1 MSWFSCSKV
10 TRSSGHR
17 GAGVVRDASS
27 SPPETKPSVA
37 GREGLRTDLHCLPW
51 RERQRR
57 HPRRQRLHQGG
68 RTAGQVGRHPVF
80 ASIRDG
86 LVTPGKPLSMPP
98 KGGNPSLTDEEI
110 RAVLDYL
117 RSSFGS

>member
-1 MSWFSCSKV
+1 MFWFSCSKV
-10 TRSSGHR
+10 TRSLAIVALASFVTPAFASGSEVGENVYAQTCIACHAANGK
-17 GAGVVRDASS
+17 GAIPGVSDF
-27 SPPETKPSVA
+27 TKADGPLDKSDDT
-37 GREGLRTDLHCLPW
+37 L
-51 RERQRR
+51 
-57 HPRRQRLHQGG
+57 
-68 RTAGQVGRHPVF
+68 F

-110 RAVLDYL
+110 QAVIEYL

>member
-1 MSWFSCSKV
+1 MSWYSCSRV
-10 TRSSGHR
+10 TRSL
-17 GAGVVRDASS
+17 AIVALASFVT
-27 SPPETKPSVA
+27 PAVAAETMASVA
-37 GREGLRTDLHCLPW
+37 GEKVYAQTCIACHGANGKGAIPGVSDFTKADGPLAKADDTL
-51 RERQRR
+51 
-57 HPRRQRLHQGG
+57 
-68 RTAGQVGRHPVF
+68 F